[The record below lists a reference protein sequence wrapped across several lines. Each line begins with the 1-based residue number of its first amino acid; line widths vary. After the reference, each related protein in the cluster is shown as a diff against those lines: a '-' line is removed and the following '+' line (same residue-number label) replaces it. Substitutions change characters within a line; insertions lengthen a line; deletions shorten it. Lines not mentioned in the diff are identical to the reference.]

1 MDQDYISK
9 GSKKASANLFG
20 VELRVRDEG
29 RLHFRMKLDEDTSV
43 DNLGDGGRI
52 NGAKFEF
59 RNPFLRQ
66 NLVDLLFGLRQR
78 ISGEKGESFIL

>member
-1 MDQDYISK
+1 
-9 GSKKASANLFG
+9 
-20 VELRVRDEG
+20 
-29 RLHFRMKLDEDTSV
+29 MKLDEDTSV
-43 DNLGDGGRI
+43 DDLGDGGRI

-59 RNPFLRQ
+59 RTPFLRQ